1 MRREQHRKPI
11 RPTIRRTLRPG
22 DLGEIVAQHAR
33 LQGRNHGHGPTWIEG
48 HVATSVARAAL
59 GGFPGERERIWI
71 VEHAGRHAGSV
82 ALTDAGAG
90 EARLRWASFDPQ
102 LRDRGVVRRI
112 LDEALAKARAAGYER
127 ITVEAFAD
135 LVAQPA
141 TDTLAEAERL
151 LGPEAFV
158 PAASLEALIGL
169 PRARILRRLE
179 RPRTMGEL
187 AGLIA
192 SLPSAVTHHVSTL
205 AAAGLVARMR
215 RGRRVLVDRSARGTA
230 LLALYEDD

>member
-1 MRREQHRKPI
+1 MRREHHRRPI

-33 LQGRNHGHGPTWIEG
+33 LQGRNHGHGATWIEG
-48 HVATSVARAAL
+48 QVATSVARAAL

-90 EARLRWASFDPQ
+90 EARLRWASWAPH
-102 LRDRGVVRRI
+102 LRDRGIGRRL
-112 LDEALAKARAAGYER
+112 LDEALAKARATGYER
-127 ITVEAFAD
+127 ITVETFAD
-135 LVAQPA
+135 LAQPA
-141 TDTLAEAERL
+141 PLALTEAERL
-151 LGPEAFV
+151 LGPEASV

-187 AGLIA
+187 AQLIA
-192 SLPSAVTHHVSTL
+192 SLPSAVTHHVATL
-205 AAAGLVARMR
+205 AAAGLVARKR

-230 LLALYEDD
+230 LLALYDDD